1 MNKFEVKQTVYDPH
15 PSLIGNGFDITIG
28 DYREEAEEFTDW
40 INKRL
45 VSEDISL
52 KTSPIYALILKA
64 GRKIRDEACSVD
76 QEMEIAEKCANDI
89 LNLISS

>member
-1 MNKFEVKQTVYDPH
+1 MDKFIVKQKAYDPH
-15 PSLIGNGFDITIG
+15 PSLIGNGFDITLG

-45 VSEDISL
+45 VNEDVSL
-52 KTSPIYALILKA
+52 KTSSIYARILKA

-89 LNLISS
+89 LDLISS